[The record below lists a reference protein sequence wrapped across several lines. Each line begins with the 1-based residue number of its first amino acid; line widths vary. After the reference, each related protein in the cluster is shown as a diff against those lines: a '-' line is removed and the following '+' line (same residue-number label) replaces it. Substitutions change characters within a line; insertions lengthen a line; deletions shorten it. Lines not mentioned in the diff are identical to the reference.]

1 MKLADERK
9 SVPIDANFT
18 AKLNM
23 FYILVWFW
31 SSFTSHKNCNGK
43 NMLPIKSHQALAE
56 GEDPFNDVLD
66 DNQDGDE
73 PRGNQDMYW
82 SENDRQV
89 IGACQGLIKAAAA
102 CLRKLKSAVKSNG
115 DFSTPQNVSQ
125 LDDLADIS
133 KEISP
138 G

>member
-1 MKLADERK
+1 
-9 SVPIDANFT
+9 
-18 AKLNM
+18 
-23 FYILVWFW
+23 
-31 SSFTSHKNCNGK
+31 
-43 NMLPIKSHQALAE
+43 MLPIKSHQALAE